1 MGSVSGF
8 TEHAVEIDKGKW
20 FNNVM
25 ASSLSDA
32 NHKRWGKSA
41 VLLVMTGLV
50 FLMNVAV
57 IFIIHKV
64 SAQEL
69 FLVEKGVMDASL
81 RVIDSK
87 VYIALIGGTVAEVSA
102 LFFIIVKSLFKDA

>member
-1 MGSVSGF
+1 MDSISGF
-8 TEHAVEIDKGKW
+8 AERTVEVDKGKW

-41 VLLVMTGLV
+41 VLLTMTALV
-50 FLMNVAV
+50 FLMNIAV
-57 IFIIHKV
+57 IFIIYKV
-64 SAQEL
+64 SEQEL
-69 FLVEKGVMDASL
+69 QLVTDGVMDASL

-87 VYIALIGGTVAEVSA
+87 VYMALIGGTVAEVSA